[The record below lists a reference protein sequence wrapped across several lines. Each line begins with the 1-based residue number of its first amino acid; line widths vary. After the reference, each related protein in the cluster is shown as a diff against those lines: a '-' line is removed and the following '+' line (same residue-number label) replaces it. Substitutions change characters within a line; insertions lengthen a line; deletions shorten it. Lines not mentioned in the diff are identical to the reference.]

1 MAGIG
6 YHTDAFNSSNW
17 NFEQCMQWAQAN
29 GLKFIECGLIDG
41 CAYIQALGYYP
52 HVSTYE
58 DPVVLRKQLDKYG
71 LRFSQIDAAFPMSLW
86 EGATVGV
93 EYVKHAIRYAKLAGA
108 PCIDTTDN
116 RTKPEGMSEREAL
129 AHMKRCYTDIVRTA
143 EAYGIIINIEPHGYF
158 TTKPKFMAEMLN
170 FVDSPYLRMNMD
182 TGNTF
187 IAGQDP
193 VAFVEQ
199 FKDKISHCHVKDVS
213 QSLADAVRGK
223 STGIAMSYSSVGDGV
238 NADNIRKCVE
248 ILLRNGYKG
257 VFSLE
262 CEGSGGLI
270 EKSLAWFRKVL
281 QEAEKAAR
289 KK

>member
-6 YHTDAFNSSNW
+6 FHTDAFNSSNW
-17 NFEQCMQWAQAN
+17 SFEQAMQWAQRN

-52 HVSTYE
+52 HIASYE
-58 DPVVLRKQLDKYG
+58 DPVLLRKKLDSYG
-71 LRFSQIDAAFPMSLW
+71 LRFSQIDAAFPMSLF
-86 EGATVGV
+86 EGATIGV
-93 EYVKHAIRYAKLAGA
+93 EYVKHAIRYAKLVGA

-116 RTKPEGMSEREAL
+116 RTKPEGMTEREAMAL
-129 AHMKRCYTDIVRTA
+129 MKRCYTDIVRVA
-143 EAYGIIINIEPHGYF
+143 EAYDIIINIEPHGYF
-158 TTKPKFMAEMLN
+158 TTKPKFMAEMLG
-170 FVDSPYLRMNMD
+170 FCDSPCLRMNMD

-193 VAFVEQ
+193 VAFVEE
-199 FKDKISHCHVKDVS
+199 FKCRISHCHVKDVS
-213 QSLADAVRGK
+213 PALAEAVRGK
-223 STGIAMSYSSVGDGV
+223 ATGIAMSQCAIGAGV
-238 NADNIRKCVE
+238 NADNIRRCVE

-270 EKSLAWFRKVL
+270 EESLAWFRSALKD
-281 QEAEKAAR
+281 AEKAAR